1 MYLNVNI
8 YSYTCS
14 DTYIFVYICRFPY
27 ICIFSQ
33 ICIHIEMIII
43 WHIQKY
49 ASTRILRLVKTHLCV
64 YIYVYLCN
72 HIHKRMY
79 EYMCIN
85 FLVCILIYTYFLNQ
99 YSPALSLSQTP
110 FLAHALT
117 STLHLS
123 SHLFLCLSDIPLIIL
138 HTSLSPQT
146 IPLSQLAF
154 NPSFLFT
161 VSRMIVQCSIIPRSG
176 GNSRTFP
183 SSRGSK
189 QSQM

>member
-123 SHLFLCLSDIPLIIL
+123 SHLFLCLSDISSHHSPYLSLPSNHPTLSTGLQPFLSFHCIENDCAMFHNSTFWREFKNLPIL
-138 HTSLSPQT
+138 KR
-146 IPLSQLAF
+146 F
-154 NPSFLFT
+154 
-161 VSRMIVQCSIIPRSG
+161 
-176 GNSRTFP
+176 
-183 SSRGSK
+183 
-189 QSQM
+189 